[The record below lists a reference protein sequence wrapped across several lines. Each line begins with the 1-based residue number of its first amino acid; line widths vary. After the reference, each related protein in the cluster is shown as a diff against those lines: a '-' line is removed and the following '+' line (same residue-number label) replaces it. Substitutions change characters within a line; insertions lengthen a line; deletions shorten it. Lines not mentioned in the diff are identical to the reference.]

1 MSVELALWMFPDRGR
16 PVSRNG
22 GGARE
27 LHAGDFDSGAGG
39 SRLIRRL
46 ENLA

>member
-16 PVSRNG
+16 PVARNG

-27 LHAGDFDSGAGG
+27 LHADDFDCAKVLA
-39 SRLIRRL
+39 RLIRRL
-46 ENLA
+46 EDLA